1 MKIKNLVERL
11 DYTLLQG
18 SLEEEITGFS
28 HDNRHVEEGDLFI
41 CIKGARFDTH
51 NCVADVAAKFVSYR
65 TLSALAQERSRCGAP
80 MDRPVA
86 PGRIDDIRRESLDR
100 RVGRC
105 RNGRSRS
112 ALVA

>member
-51 NCVADVAAKFVSYR
+51 NCVADVAAK
-65 TLSALAQERSRCGAP
+65 GAKLIEVE
-80 MDRPVA
+80 RPV
-86 PGRIDDIRRESLDR
+86 
-100 RVGRC
+100 
-105 RNGRSRS
+105 
-112 ALVA
+112 